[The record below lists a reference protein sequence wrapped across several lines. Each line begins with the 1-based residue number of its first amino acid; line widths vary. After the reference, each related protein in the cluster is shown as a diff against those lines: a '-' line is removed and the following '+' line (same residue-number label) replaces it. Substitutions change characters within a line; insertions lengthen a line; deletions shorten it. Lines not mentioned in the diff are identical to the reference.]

1 MLDRSKSALSSF
13 DLGEPRLKVALV
25 WCVLV
30 WERLWRVLW
39 APATIL
45 GGFVAAAW
53 FGLPRALSGEAHTG
67 LLVVVLLVVLGVLW
81 RGAAGFALPR
91 LDEARRRLE
100 IDGDLPHRP
109 LETLRDRPLTNDPDG
124 AALWEAH
131 RRRAAAA
138 IGGLRVTLPRPAVI
152 ERDPAALRWL
162 ALLILTLAGAGAWG
176 EWDTRL
182 VAALTP
188 RPWSIVATPA
198 PTLDVWLTPPEY
210 TGQAPRF
217 PRYPRVE
224 GDTGPIRVPEGS
236 TLTARVSG
244 GRDAPTLEVG
254 GSVQPF
260 ETVEPGTHQIRHV
273 IRSGTV
279 ITVSRRGEPLAVWPI
294 EVIPDTPPTIAL
306 ADMPRSGP
314 NGALRVA
321 VKAEDDYGVASV
333 ALRVAPAAPV
343 TEDETVATGPAFET
357 PLTLPA
363 DKPRSA
369 EFTTLVDLTAH
380 PWAGLR
386 ASLTPTAIDGAGHVG
401 SGSPLVVLLPERAFR
416 HPVAR
421 AIIDIRRAIAR
432 GIVNDEAAAISL
444 DALSEKP
451 DAFAGD
457 FVVALAL
464 RAAADR
470 LILDRGPEAVPAVT
484 ALLWDTATRIE
495 DGAMSMAE
503 RDLRDVQRR
512 LEEALA
518 RDASP
523 DEIRGL
529 MDELNTA
536 MERWLRAAA
545 DQARRSPSP
554 DAARQIPPELA
565 ERLGLVDDTDL
576 RAMMERMRSLAETG
590 SRDAARAMLSRL
602 RELME
607 SARVA
612 APAVDQPP
620 DERPLALLRAAR
632 DLLNRQQKLL
642 DDTFGVARDGEDTR
656 RTARPGERDLADRQE
671 AIRRDLAD
679 LTRRLAE
686 LGMEP
691 PRGLARSDR
700 SMRSAAQ
707 ALRQGR
713 PGTALP
719 RQTQAADELAEALD
733 AMMDAAARAA
743 IGGAPMPGQASGVG
757 RDPFGRRVPG
767 ASGPND
773 GNQEVRLPAE
783 SDVRR
788 SREILDELRRR
799 SEERTRPKP
808 ERDYIDRLLRAW

>member
-1 MLDRSKSALSSF
+1 MSDRSLPPVRAA
-13 DLGEPRLKVALV
+13 DPGEPRLKVALA
-25 WCVLV
+25 WGALA

-39 APATIL
+39 VPATVVAV
-45 GGFVAAAW
+45 FVAAAW
-53 FGLPRALSGEAHTG
+53 FGLPRALSGEAHT
-67 LLVVVLLVVLGVLW
+67 LLLLALILAVLAALW
-81 RGAAGFALPR
+81 WGARDFILPR
-91 LDEARRRLE
+91 ADEARRRLE
-100 IDGDLPHRP
+100 VDGGLPHRP
-109 LETLRDRPLTNDPDG
+109 LETLRDHPITDNPD
-124 AALWEAH
+124 ALALWEAH
-131 RRRAAAA
+131 RRRAAAEIA
-138 IGGLRVTLPRPAVI
+138 KLRVTLPRPAVI
-152 ERDPAALRWL
+152 ARDPAAIRWL
-162 ALLILTLAGAGAWG
+162 ALLILIVAGAGAWG
-176 EWDTRL
+176 EWDSRL
-182 VAALTP
+182 VAALSP
-188 RPWSIVATPA
+188 RPWSFNASPA

-217 PRYPRVE
+217 LRFPRT
-224 GDTGPIRVPEGS
+224 GDDAGPIKVPEGS
-236 TLTARVSG
+236 ALTARVSG

-254 GSVQPF
+254 GAARPF

-273 IRSGTV
+273 VTAGTM
-279 ITVSRRGEPLAVWPI
+279 ITVSRRGEPLATWPI
-294 EVIPDTPPTIAL
+294 EVVPDNPPTVAL
-306 ADMPRSGP
+306 SDMPRSGP
-314 NGALRVA
+314 NGALRVS
-321 VKAEDDYGVASV
+321 VKAEDDYGVTSV
-333 ALRVAPAAPV
+333 ALRIAPAIPV
-343 TEDETVATGPAFET
+343 TADETVATGPAFET
-357 PLTLPA
+357 PLSLPS
-363 DKPRSA
+363 DKPKSA
-369 EFTTLVDLTAH
+369 EFTTLLDLTAH

-386 ASLTPTAIDGAGHVG
+386 ATLTPTAIDGAGHVG
-401 SGSPLVVLLPERAFR
+401 TGSPLVVLLPERAFR

-421 AIIDIRRAIAR
+421 AIIDVRRGIAR
-432 GIVNDEAAAISL
+432 GTTSDEAGAIAI
-444 DALSEKP
+444 DALGEKP
-451 DAFAGD
+451 EAFGGD
-457 FVVALAL
+457 FVVVLAL
-464 RAAADR
+464 RTAADR
-470 LILDRGPEAVPAVT
+470 LILDRGPEAVGAVT

-495 DGAMSMAE
+495 DGRMSMAE
-503 RDLRDVQRR
+503 RDLRDVQKR

-523 DEIRGL
+523 DEIRAL

-545 DQARRSPSP
+545 EQAGRSPT
-554 DAARQIPPELA
+554 AAAKPIPPELA
-565 ERLGLVDDTDL
+565 ERLGLVDETDL
-576 RAMMERMRSLAETG
+576 RAMMERMRALAETG

-607 SARVA
+607 SARGA

-632 DLLNRQQKLL
+632 ELLARQQKLL
-642 DDTFGVARDGEDTR
+642 DETFAAARDGDDAR

-671 AIRRDLAD
+671 AIRRDLGE

-713 PGTALP
+713 PGTAVP
-719 RQTQAADELAEALD
+719 RETQAADELSEALD

-743 IGGAPMPGQASGVG
+743 LGGAPMPGQASGVG
-757 RDPFGRRVPG
+757 RDPLGRRVPG